1 MRTFIG
7 YNASSADRTQSYIVS
22 LANQLAGRGLQ
33 TLAIDY
39 RLRTM
44 DDCNTDALQ
53 LPALRG
59 AAPHALAAV
68 KFIRAN
74 AGAYGWDPNA
84 IFVLGGS
91 AGGSVVAWL
100 AVRESGDQGG
110 LSAADSMSTTTP
122 ASSVGSDSNTVCD
135 RSGMVASAVNVLKGL
150 LALIFLCSV
159 SFLHAEYIPGETY
172 YGANKYT
179 EYVAG
184 NLPLIITAPH
194 GGTDSASALPDRT
207 EGTFTTDSN
216 TAELSRAIRTACFN
230 RFGRWPHVIICRV
243 PRTKIDCNREIVEG
257 AQGVAATEAVW
268 NEYHNLIRMAKE
280 SVTSSYGRG
289 LLIDVHGHGHTLQRL
304 ELGYNL
310 STATLNKNSFSTS
323 DKNSSCVRELA
334 NRTRVSFDEL
344 IRGSFSLG
352 TLIGLRGYPSVPSL
366 DLPNPG
372 KTTNGGDNDYFS
384 GGYTVEIHGTM
395 SPNTGT
401 INAIQIESNYTGVR
415 DTPENRADFAADLV
429 VALEEYFPLHV
440 GMKLTTLAPPPSM
453 THIADT
459 VIAEDN
465 STSPLSFTLG
475 DPAVTL
481 AATSSSSSLVSS
493 SGMSFGGSGLNRTL
507 TVTPPSNANGSNAMV
522 TVTANSSSGGVGV
535 EWFYLTVNPVNDA
548 PIFSSVADRTINP
561 GVFLSIPATA
571 TDVEGAT
578 LGYSLVSGP
587 VGCAV
592 NPSTGTVTWRP
603 TIAQSGAAYPMVIK
617 ATESGVGGLSSNLS
631 FQTTVNP
638 ATAPQVTS
646 SWIPGAGGSSSPQLQ
661 LSMSGQV
668 GPDYAVWAS
677 EDLVSWVNLTTTT
690 PMAFPYVW
698 ADPNAANFSKRFYQ
712 VKLGP

>member
-1 MRTFIG
+1 M
-7 YNASSADRTQSYIVS
+7 
-22 LANQLAGRGLQ
+22 
-33 TLAIDY
+33 
-39 RLRTM
+39 
-44 DDCNTDALQ
+44 
-53 LPALRG
+53 
-59 AAPHALAAV
+59 
-68 KFIRAN
+68 
-74 AGAYGWDPNA
+74 
-84 IFVLGGS
+84 
-91 AGGSVVAWL
+91 
-100 AVRESGDQGG
+100 
-110 LSAADSMSTTTP
+110 
-122 ASSVGSDSNTVCD
+122 
-135 RSGMVASAVNVLKGL
+135 
-150 LALIFLCSV
+150 FLCSV
-159 SFLHAEYIPGETY
+159 PFLHAEYIPGEVY

-194 GGTDSASALPDRT
+194 GGTDPASALPDRT

-216 TAELSRAIRTACFN
+216 TAELSRAIRTACSN

-257 AQGVAATEAVW
+257 AQGAAATETVW

-366 DLPNPG
+366 ELPNPG
-372 KTTNGGDNDYFS
+372 KTTGGGDNDYFS

-395 SPNTGT
+395 SQNTGT

-415 DTPENRADFAADLV
+415 DTLENRAAFAADLV
-429 VALEEYFPLHV
+429 AALEEYFPLHV
-440 GMKLTTLAPPPSM
+440 GIKLNTLAPPPSM

-465 STSPLSFTLG
+465 PTSPLSFTLG

-481 AATSSSSSLVSS
+481 AASSSSSSLVSS
-493 SGMSFGGSGLNRTL
+493 SGISFGGSGLNRTL
-507 TVTPPSNANGSNAMV
+507 TVTPLANANGSNAMV
-522 TVTANSSSGGVGV
+522 TVIATSSSGGVGV

-548 PIFSSVADRTINP
+548 PIFPSVADRTINP
-561 GVFLSIPATA
+561 GVALAIPATA

-617 ATESGVGGLSSNLS
+617 ATESGVGGLSSTLN
-631 FQTTVNP
+631 FQATVNP
-638 ATAPQVTS
+638 ATAPQVTP
-646 SWIPGAGGSSSPQLQ
+646 SWIAGAGGSSSPQLQ
-661 LSMSGQV
+661 LSISGQV
-668 GPDYAVWAS
+668 GPDYTVRAS
-677 EDLVSWVNLTTTT
+677 EDLVSWVSLSTNT
-690 PMAFPYVW
+690 PTVFPYVW
-698 ADPNAANFSKRFYQ
+698 ADPSTNKLPKRFYQ
-712 VKLGP
+712 LILGP

>member
-1 MRTFIG
+1 M
-7 YNASSADRTQSYIVS
+7 
-22 LANQLAGRGLQ
+22 
-33 TLAIDY
+33 
-39 RLRTM
+39 
-44 DDCNTDALQ
+44 
-53 LPALRG
+53 
-59 AAPHALAAV
+59 
-68 KFIRAN
+68 
-74 AGAYGWDPNA
+74 
-84 IFVLGGS
+84 
-91 AGGSVVAWL
+91 
-100 AVRESGDQGG
+100 
-110 LSAADSMSTTTP
+110 
-122 ASSVGSDSNTVCD
+122 
-135 RSGMVASAVNVLKGL
+135 
-150 LALIFLCSV
+150 

-179 EYVAG
+179 EYLAG

-194 GGTDSASALPDRT
+194 GGTDSAPDLPNRT
-207 EGTFTTDSN
+207 YGTTSTDSN

-310 STATLNKNSFSTS
+310 STATLNNNSFSPS
-323 DKNSSCVRELA
+323 DENSSCVRELA
-334 NRTRVSFDEL
+334 NRTRVSFEEL

-366 DLPNPG
+366 ELPNPG
-372 KTTNGGDNDYFS
+372 KTTGGGDNDYFS

-401 INAIQIESNYTGVR
+401 INAIQMECNYTGVR
-415 DTPENRADFAADLV
+415 DFIESRAAFAAKLV
-429 VALEEYFPLHV
+429 LALEEYFPLHV
-440 GMKLTTLAPPPSM
+440 GMKLTTLAPPPPM

-475 DPAVTL
+475 DSAATL

-507 TVTPPSNANGSNAMV
+507 TVTPLSNANGSNAMV
-522 TVTANSSSGGVGV
+522 TVTATSSSGGVGV
-535 EWFYLTVNPVNDA
+535 EWFYLKVNPVNDA
-548 PIFSSVADRTINP
+548 PIFPSVADRTINP
-561 GVFLSIPATA
+561 GVFLSIPPSA
-571 TDVEGAT
+571 TDVEGTSLNYA
-578 LGYSLVSGP
+578 LVSGP
-587 VGCAV
+587 VGCSLD
-592 NPSTGTVTWRP
+592 STGTFTWRP
-603 TIAQSGAAYPMVIK
+603 TIAQSGITYPVVIR
-617 ATESGVGGLSSNLS
+617 ATEDVTGGLSSNLS

-638 ATAPQVTS
+638 ATAPQVTT
-646 SWIPGAGGSSSPQLQ
+646 SWIAGSEGSSAQLQ
-661 LSMSGQV
+661 LSISGQV
-668 GPDYAVWAS
+668 GPDYVVRAS
-677 EDLVSWVNLTTTT
+677 EDLVKWDYFPAAT
-690 PMAFPYVW
+690 PTIFPYVW
-698 ADPNAANFSKRFYQ
+698 SDPKSGTLPNKKFYQ
-712 VKLGP
+712 VILGP

>member
-1 MRTFIG
+1 
-7 YNASSADRTQSYIVS
+7 
-22 LANQLAGRGLQ
+22 
-33 TLAIDY
+33 
-39 RLRTM
+39 
-44 DDCNTDALQ
+44 
-53 LPALRG
+53 
-59 AAPHALAAV
+59 
-68 KFIRAN
+68 
-74 AGAYGWDPNA
+74 
-84 IFVLGGS
+84 
-91 AGGSVVAWL
+91 
-100 AVRESGDQGG
+100 
-110 LSAADSMSTTTP
+110 
-122 ASSVGSDSNTVCD
+122 
-135 RSGMVASAVNVLKGL
+135 
-150 LALIFLCSV
+150 
-159 SFLHAEYIPGETY
+159 
-172 YGANKYT
+172 
-179 EYVAG
+179 
-184 NLPLIITAPH
+184 
-194 GGTDSASALPDRT
+194 
-207 EGTFTTDSN
+207 
-216 TAELSRAIRTACFN
+216 
-230 RFGRWPHVIICRV
+230 VIICRV

-257 AQGVAATEAVW
+257 AQGLVATEAVW

-310 STATLNKNSFSTS
+310 STSTLNKNSFSTS

-334 NRTRVSFDEL
+334 NRTRVSFEEL

-366 DLPNPG
+366 ELPDPG
-372 KTTNGGDNDYFS
+372 KTTGGGDNDYFS

-415 DTPENRADFAADLV
+415 DSLENRAAFAADLV
-429 VALEEYFPLHV
+429 AALEEYFPLHV
-440 GMKLTTLAPPPSM
+440 GMKLTTLAPPPPM

-465 STSPLSFTLG
+465 HTSPLSFTLG

-481 AATSSSSSLVSS
+481 AATSSSSPLVSS
-493 SGMSFGGSGLNRTL
+493 SGMSFGGSGVNRTL
-507 TVTPPSNANGSNAMV
+507 TVTPLSNAYGSNAMV
-522 TVTANSSSGGVGV
+522 TVTATSSSGGVGV

-548 PIFSSVADRTINP
+548 PIFSSVADRMINP
-561 GVFLSIPATA
+561 GVSLAIPASA
-571 TDVEGAT
+571 TDVEGAS

-587 VGCAV
+587 AGCSV
-592 NPSTGTVTWRP
+592 SSTTGVLTWRP
-603 TIAQSGAAYPMVIK
+603 TIAQSGAAYPMVIR
-617 ATESGVGGLSSNLS
+617 ATESGVGGLSSDLS
-631 FQTTVNP
+631 FQTTVNL

-646 SWIPGAGGSSSPQLQ
+646 SWIAGAGGSSSPQLQ

-690 PMAFPYVW
+690 PTAFPYVW
-698 ADPNAANFSKRFYQ
+698 SDPNAANFSKRFYQ

>member
-1 MRTFIG
+1 M
-7 YNASSADRTQSYIVS
+7 
-22 LANQLAGRGLQ
+22 
-33 TLAIDY
+33 
-39 RLRTM
+39 
-44 DDCNTDALQ
+44 
-53 LPALRG
+53 P
-59 AAPHALAAV
+59 
-68 KFIRAN
+68 
-74 AGAYGWDPNA
+74 
-84 IFVLGGS
+84 
-91 AGGSVVAWL
+91 
-100 AVRESGDQGG
+100 
-110 LSAADSMSTTTP
+110 
-122 ASSVGSDSNTVCD
+122 
-135 RSGMVASAVNVLKGL
+135 
-150 LALIFLCSV
+150 
-159 SFLHAEYIPGETY
+159 FLHAQYIPGQVY
-172 YGANKYT
+172 LGANSYT

-194 GGTDSASALPDRT
+194 GGTDSASALPNRT
-207 EGTFTTDSN
+207 YGTTSTDSN
-216 TAELSRAIRTACFN
+216 TSELSRAIRTACSN

-289 LLIDVHGHGHTLQRL
+289 LLIDVHGHGHPLQRL

-334 NRTRVSFDEL
+334 NRTRVSFEEL

-372 KTTNGGDNDYFS
+372 KTTGGGDNDYFS

-415 DTPENRADFAADLV
+415 DTLENRAAFAADLV
-429 VALEEYFPLHV
+429 SALEEYFPLHV
-440 GMKLTTLAPPPSM
+440 GIKLTTLAPPSSM

-465 STSPLSFTLG
+465 PTSPLSFTLG
-475 DPAVTL
+475 DPAAAL

-507 TVTPPSNANGSNAMV
+507 TVTPLANAYGSNAMV
-522 TVTANSSSGGVGV
+522 TVTATSSSGGVGT

-561 GVFLSIPATA
+561 GVALAIPATA

-587 VGCAV
+587 LGCSV
-592 NPSTGTVTWRP
+592 DSTGTFTWRP
-603 TIAQSGAAYPMVIK
+603 TIAQAGSTYPVAIR
-617 ATESGVGGLSSNLS
+617 ATEDVTGGLSSTLN

-646 SWIPGAGGSSSPQLQ
+646 SWIPAAGGSSSPQLQ

-668 GPDYAVWAS
+668 GPDYTVWAS

-690 PMAFPYVW
+690 PTVFPYVW
-698 ADPNAANFSKRFYQ
+698 SDPNAANFSKRFYQ

>member
-1 MRTFIG
+1 M
-7 YNASSADRTQSYIVS
+7 
-22 LANQLAGRGLQ
+22 
-33 TLAIDY
+33 
-39 RLRTM
+39 
-44 DDCNTDALQ
+44 
-53 LPALRG
+53 
-59 AAPHALAAV
+59 
-68 KFIRAN
+68 
-74 AGAYGWDPNA
+74 
-84 IFVLGGS
+84 
-91 AGGSVVAWL
+91 
-100 AVRESGDQGG
+100 
-110 LSAADSMSTTTP
+110 
-122 ASSVGSDSNTVCD
+122 
-135 RSGMVASAVNVLKGL
+135 
-150 LALIFLCSV
+150 
-159 SFLHAEYIPGETY
+159 
-172 YGANKYT
+172 
-179 EYVAG
+179 
-184 NLPLIITAPH
+184 
-194 GGTDSASALPDRT
+194 
-207 EGTFTTDSN
+207 
-216 TAELSRAIRTACFN
+216 
-230 RFGRWPHVIICRV
+230 IICRV

-268 NEYHNLIRMAKE
+268 NEYHDLIRMAKE

-289 LLIDVHGHGHTLQRL
+289 LLIDVHSQSHPLQRL

-334 NRTRVSFDEL
+334 NRTRVSFEEL

-372 KTTNGGDNDYFS
+372 KTTGGGDNDYFS

-415 DTPENRADFAADLV
+415 DTLENRAAFAADLV
-429 VALEEYFPLHV
+429 SALEEYFPLHV
-440 GMKLTTLAPPPSM
+440 GIKLTTLAPPSSM

-465 STSPLSFTLG
+465 PTSPLSFTLG
-475 DPAVTL
+475 DPAAAL

-507 TVTPPSNANGSNAMV
+507 TVTPLANAYGSNAMV
-522 TVTANSSSGGVGV
+522 TVTATSSSGGVGT

-561 GVFLSIPATA
+561 GVALAIPATA

-587 VGCAV
+587 LGCSV
-592 NPSTGTVTWRP
+592 DSTGTFTWRP
-603 TIAQSGAAYPMVIK
+603 TIAQAGSTYPVAIR
-617 ATESGVGGLSSNLS
+617 ATEDVTGGLSSTLN

-646 SWIPGAGGSSSPQLQ
+646 SWIPAAGGSSSPQLQ

-668 GPDYAVWAS
+668 GPDYTVWAS

-690 PMAFPYVW
+690 PTVFPYVW
-698 ADPNAANFSKRFYQ
+698 SDPNAANFSKRFYQ

>member
-1 MRTFIG
+1 MWNGF
-7 YNASSADRTQSYIVS
+7 
-22 LANQLAGRGLQ
+22 
-33 TLAIDY
+33 
-39 RLRTM
+39 
-44 DDCNTDALQ
+44 
-53 LPALRG
+53 
-59 AAPHALAAV
+59 
-68 KFIRAN
+68 
-74 AGAYGWDPNA
+74 
-84 IFVLGGS
+84 
-91 AGGSVVAWL
+91 
-100 AVRESGDQGG
+100 
-110 LSAADSMSTTTP
+110 
-122 ASSVGSDSNTVCD
+122 
-135 RSGMVASAVNVLKGL
+135 
-150 LALIFLCSV
+150 LALLFLCLV
-159 SFLHAEYIPGETY
+159 PFLHAEYIPGQVY
-172 YGANKYT
+172 LGDNSYT

-194 GGTDSASALPDRT
+194 GGTDPASALPNRT
-207 EGTFTTDSN
+207 YGTTSTDSN
-216 TAELSRAIRTACFN
+216 TSELSRAIRTACFN

-289 LLIDVHGHGHTLQRL
+289 LLIDVHDHGHVLQRL

-323 DKNSSCVRELA
+323 DKDISCVRELA
-334 NRTRVSFDEL
+334 NRTRVSFEEL
-344 IRGSFSLG
+344 IRGPFSLG

-372 KTTNGGDNDYFS
+372 KTTGGGDNDYFS

-401 INAIQIESNYTGVR
+401 INAIQMECNYTGVR
-415 DTPENRADFAADLV
+415 DSSESRATFAAELV
-429 VALEEYFPLHV
+429 LALEEYFPLHV
-440 GMKLTTLAPPPSM
+440 GMKLTTLAPPSSM

-465 STSPLSFTLG
+465 PTFPLSFTLG
-475 DPAVTL
+475 DPAAALV
-481 AATSSSSSLVSS
+481 ATSASSSLVGS

-507 TVTPPSNANGSNAMV
+507 TVIPLANAYGSNAMV
-522 TVTANSSSGGVGV
+522 TVTATSSSGGVGV
-535 EWFYLTVNPVNDA
+535 EWFYLTVNPVNDS

-561 GVFLSIPATA
+561 GVSLAIPASA

-592 NPSTGTVTWRP
+592 NPSTGSVTWRP

-617 ATESGVGGLSSNLS
+617 ATESGVGGLSSDLS

-638 ATAPQVTS
+638 ATAPQITP
-646 SWIPGAGGSSSPQLQ
+646 SWIPAAGGSFSPQLQ

-668 GPDYAVWAS
+668 GPDYTVWAS

-690 PMAFPYVW
+690 PTVFPYVW
-698 ADPNAANFSKRFYQ
+698 SDPNAANFSKRFYQ